1 VTINFG
7 RRPVRAS
14 FTLTSD
20 ADFFQ
25 EIITSDGT
33 SYPGTASMTLKFLNA
48 ANTVLTSWTATFV
61 TSTATIR
68 QPKATVAALLLQLP
82 VQGRV
87 FYLDGGGGPELLIAQ
102 GVVSNVSPQ

>member
-1 VTINFG
+1 MTINFG

-20 ADFFQ
+20 ADFYQ

-33 SYPGTASMTLKFLNA
+33 SYPGTASMTLKFLDA
-48 ANTVLTSWTATFV
+48 SDSILATWTATFV

-68 QPKATVAALLLQLP
+68 AAKASVSTLLGLNP

-102 GVVSNVSPQ
+102 GIVNNVSP